1 LRVTSTSKKSGK
13 RRTWHPYSLYHF
25 PPVSASSF
33 FSFPPSSPGDVIVQN
48 GAGSTVGQT
57 VIQLAAAKGVKTV
70 NLVRHGGDWS
80 KVVAHLQGLGA
91 TTVVAEEQAGKH
103 EFRKTLA
110 DVGAGKL
117 GLNATGGA
125 AAGLVARALAPG
137 ATLVTYGSSS
147 GRPVSAPLDLFTHKD
162 LTLRGFNLDKA
173 VGSGDKAARD
183 TLAREAV
190 AAVAN
195 GSIKLLVA
203 REPFRDF
210 GVALGRTL
218 QPHQRKVVLVF

>member
-1 LRVTSTSKKSGK
+1 VL
-13 RRTWHPYSLYHF
+13 
-25 PPVSASSF
+25 
-33 FSFPPSSPGDVIVQN
+33 VQN
-48 GAGSTVGQT
+48 GAGSTVGQA
-57 VIQLAAAKGVKTV
+57 VIQIAAAKGVKTV
-70 NLVRHGGDWS
+70 NLVRHGGEWA

-110 DVGAGKL
+110 DVGAGTI
-117 GLNATGGA
+117 GLNSTGGA

-162 LTLRGFNLDKA
+162 LSLRGFNLEASLGKLDKA
-173 VGSGDKAARD
+173 ERDAFARD
-183 TLAREAV
+183 AV

-210 GVALGRTL
+210 NVALGRTL
-218 QPHQRKVVLVF
+218 SPHQRKVVLVF